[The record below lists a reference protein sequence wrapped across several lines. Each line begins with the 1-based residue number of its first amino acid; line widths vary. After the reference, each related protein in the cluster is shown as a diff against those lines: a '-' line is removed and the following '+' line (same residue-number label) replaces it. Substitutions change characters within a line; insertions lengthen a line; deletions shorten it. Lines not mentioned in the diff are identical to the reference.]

1 MRSLITKGL
10 KAVLPQSS
18 ADSLFRL
25 GVKLAPKEFD
35 RYAFENAF
43 APAMHFGLQKLASR
57 GFAPATIADIG
68 SYHGDWSRM
77 VKSIWPQARLEMVEA
92 NNSKRDILLPI
103 AKELGAYLH
112 FALLGPQ
119 DGQEVVFHVMES
131 GSSVFEENSPL
142 DRRSETRT
150 TQTLDSVMQGL
161 KIDLLKLD
169 VQGFELEVLKGG
181 TETLK
186 YSKAVILEV
195 SLLEINKGAPLF
207 AEVIGFMH
215 AHSFEVCDILELHR
229 RPLDKATNQV
239 DILFVP
245 AASEFLA
252 DKRHF

>member
-1 MRSLITKGL
+1 MKSTITRGL

-25 GVKLAPKEFD
+25 GVKLAPEEF
-35 RYAFENAF
+35 RRVAFETAF
-43 APAMHFGLQKLASR
+43 APEMNLALRKLAAR
-57 GFAPATIADIG
+57 GFAPRRIADVG
-68 SYHGDWSRM
+68 SFHGDWSRM
-77 VKSIWPQARLEMVEA
+77 VKAIWPAAELEMIEA
-92 NNSKRDILLPI
+92 NTDKRETLEPV
-103 AKELGAYLH
+103 AQELGAQVH

-131 GSSVFEENSPL
+131 GSSVLEENSPL
-142 DRRSETRT
+142 DRRTETRAT
-150 TQTLDSVMQGL
+150 RTLDTVLAGRQV
-161 KIDLLKLD
+161 DLLKLD

-181 TETLK
+181 AGTLK
-186 YSKAVILEV
+186 QSQALILEV

-207 AEVIGFMH
+207 AEVVGFMH
-215 AHSFEVCDILELHR
+215 ARGFEVCDILELHR

-245 AASEFLA
+245 SASAFLA

>member
-1 MRSLITKGL
+1 MKFLITKGL

-18 ADSLFRL
+18 ADSIFRL
-25 GVKLAPKEFD
+25 GVKLAPAEFR

-43 APAMHFGLQKLASR
+43 APEMRFALQKLASR
-57 GFAPATIADIG
+57 GFVPETIADVG

-77 VKSIWPQARLEMVEA
+77 VKSIWPEAKLEMIEA
-92 NNSKRDILLPI
+92 NTDKREILTPV
-103 AKELGAYLH
+103 ARELDAQLH

-119 DGQEVVFHVMES
+119 DRKEVVFHVMES
-131 GSSVFEENSPL
+131 GSSVLEENSPL
-142 DRRSETRT
+142 ERRSESRT
-150 TQTLDSVMQGL
+150 TQTLDSVLQGR
-161 KIDLLKLD
+161 KIDFLKLD

-181 TETLK
+181 TETLNH
-186 YSKAVILEV
+186 SRAVVLEV

-215 AHSFEVCDILELHR
+215 ARGFEVCDILELHR

-239 DILFVP
+239 DVLFVP
-245 AASEFLA
+245 AASDLLA